1 MLHYKSCYCTCL
13 CRGWGESNAPHNNR
27 LIWSSFAGPLPGAF
41 VYFEPWTT
49 HNNAR
54 RTVLLS
60 VCNRQHVILYRIL
73 HLTVP
78 EQRQQQS
85 TIPCHSIHPPVWTEK
100 QRQIVAFP
108 VMSLFV
114 HDCWPIFSHFRVM
127 LAFLL
132 SFSALKYLLSKP
144 LCRSALRANNIRTV
158 GCSCAK
164 DWSVRECVCVSF
176 FADYNNEQCLCH

>member
-13 CRGWGESNAPHNNR
+13 CRWWGESKAPHNNR
-27 LIWSSFAGPLPGAF
+27 LIWSSLAGPLPGAF

-60 VCNRQHVILYRIL
+60 VCKRQHVICIVSSIWRCHKSDNSNQPFLA
-73 HLTVP
+73 
-78 EQRQQQS
+78 
-85 TIPCHSIHPPVWTEK
+85 IPSIHPYGRRSSDRLLRSLSCRCPSM
-100 QRQIVAFP
+100 IVGQYF
-108 VMSLFV
+108 
-114 HDCWPIFSHFRVM
+114 PIFE
-127 LAFLL
+127 
-132 SFSALKYLLSKP
+132 
-144 LCRSALRANNIRTV
+144 LCLPFCFHSQRWSIYFQSPYAALRANNIRTV

-176 FADYNNEQCLCH
+176 FADYKKRAVPLSLI

>member
-13 CRGWGESNAPHNNR
+13 CRGWGESKAPHNNR

-73 HLTVP
+73 RLTVP

-85 TIPCHSIHPPVWTEK
+85 TIPCHSIHPPVRTEK

-108 VMSLFV
+108 VIDVVRPWLLANIFPFSSYVSLF
-114 HDCWPIFSHFRVM
+114 
-127 LAFLL
+127 AFIL
-132 SFSALKYLLSKP
+132 SVEVFTFKALMP
-144 LCRSALRANNIRTV
+144 L
-158 GCSCAK
+158 
-164 DWSVRECVCVSF
+164 
-176 FADYNNEQCLCH
+176 